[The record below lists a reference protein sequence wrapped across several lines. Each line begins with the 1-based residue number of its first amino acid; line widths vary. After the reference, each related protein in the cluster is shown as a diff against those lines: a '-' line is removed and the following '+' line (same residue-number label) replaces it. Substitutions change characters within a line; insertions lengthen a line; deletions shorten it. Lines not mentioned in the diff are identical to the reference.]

1 MKAFL
6 EQSENQ
12 LLYRMSI
19 SDYNKLGEIGILPEE
34 VELINGFIVHKIPK
48 SPKHTFTVN
57 YLAKVLRNIFESKE
71 YFVQIEQPIT
81 TSDSEPEPDI
91 SIIKGTEKSFSSEH
105 PTTARL
111 VVEVSLSTYE
121 LDFQKQNI
129 YANALISEYWI
140 VNLKDNEL
148 EVYKNP
154 VSGKYLEK
162 RIYHSADVVHIE
174 TKEITLSEFLV

>member
-6 EQSENQ
+6 EQWENQ
-12 LLYRMSI
+12 LLYRMNI

-34 VELINGFIVHKIPK
+34 VELINGFIVLKIPK

-91 SIIKGTEKSFSSEH
+91 SVIKGTEKSFSSEH

-140 VNLKDNEL
+140 INLKDNEL

-162 RIYHSADVVHIE
+162 RIYHSADVIQFE
-174 TKEITLSEFLV
+174 TTEIILNEFLV